1 MKQYKVLFAD
11 LDGTLIETISGEP
24 FPKGIWDM
32 RLKLD
37 VLDKI
42 KSLNPLYVF
51 IVSNQ
56 GGIESG
62 YVDQRNFNY
71 KSEYIVRA
79 IREYAGITNVQ
90 YNFCPFNDPDNPY
103 RKPNCGMLEQM
114 WRDYILA
121 IDEVEKKDCLMIGDA
136 SGKEG
141 QFSDSDKQTAKNFGI
156 DYRDV
161 TDFVNEYIFYDEIV
175 PAKDIKEW
183 RKNHPGK
190 VSVRVQHSDGIA
202 RWDFEYIDPD
212 TPEGKRLINNQG
224 IFMGDGTSIFYDSEG
239 TKHTIPPYRTYPHT
253 KMKIKP
259 KL

>member
-1 MKQYKVLFAD
+1 MKTYKVLFAD

-62 YVDQRNFNY
+62 FVDRFNFVY
-71 KSEYIVRA
+71 KSEYITRA
-79 IREYAGITNVQ
+79 IREYTGITNVQ
-90 YNFCPFNDPDNPY
+90 YDFCPSNNSDNSH

-121 IDEVEKKDCLMIGDA
+121 IDEVKKEDCLMIGDA

-141 QFSDSDKQTAKNFGI
+141 QFSDSDRKTAENFGI
-156 DYRDV
+156 DYLDMS
-161 TDFVNEYIFYDEIV
+161 DFVKASIWYDEIV
-175 PAKDIKEW
+175 PVENIKEW
-183 RKNHPGK
+183 RKKHPGK

-202 RWDFEYIDPD
+202 IWDFECIDPD
-212 TPEGKRLINNQG
+212 TPEGKRLINRQG
-224 IFMGDGTSIFYDSEG
+224 GIMGNGTTIFYDSEG
-239 TKHTIPPYRTYPHT
+239 TKHTIPPSRPPLR
-253 KMKIKP
+253 KP
-259 KL
+259 IL